1 VTWNDGQ
8 PYTADDIVFSQNL
21 LLQNP
26 ALNGAAAVQRDIASV
41 TALDSQTVLFTLTNA
56 IPRFHY
62 RFIAGIIEDGVRVVP
77 KHIWENED
85 PGTFTFNPPVSTGA
99 YTLKESSSSKLYYLW
114 GKEPQLLEQGGAR
127 PSAAGT

>member
-1 VTWNDGQ
+1 MNGEVTPWIGDSYTYNDGFTECTVKIKSGVTWNDGQ

-56 IPRFHY
+56 IPRFHSV
-62 RFIAGIIEDGVRVVP
+62 GVLFP
-77 KHIWENED
+77 
-85 PGTFTFNPPVSTGA
+85 
-99 YTLKESSSSKLYYLW
+99 L
-114 GKEPQLLEQGGAR
+114 
-127 PSAAGT
+127 